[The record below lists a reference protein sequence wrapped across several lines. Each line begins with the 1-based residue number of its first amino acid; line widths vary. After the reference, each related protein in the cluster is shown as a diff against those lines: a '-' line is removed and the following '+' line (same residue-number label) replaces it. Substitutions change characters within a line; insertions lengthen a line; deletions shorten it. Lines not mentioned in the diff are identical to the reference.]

1 MVWTITALE
10 EIPRRFISYRSKEC
24 YSELT
29 ARNQYILLEN
39 RANHMDCFMRL
50 PAGQRAILSSGRNPG

>member
-10 EIPRRFISYRSKEC
+10 GILRRFISYQSKGRYIEQ
-24 YSELT
+24 T

-50 PAGQRAILSSGRNPG
+50 SAGQWAILS

>member
-1 MVWTITALE
+1 MVWTITASE
-10 EIPRRFISYRSKEC
+10 GIPRRFISYQSKQR

-39 RANHMDCFMRL
+39 RANHMDCFVCL
-50 PAGQRAILSSGRNPG
+50 PAGQRAILSSGRNQG